1 MSKLLG
7 NFHLFLIVILV
18 YFAWLD
24 FEEYQQNLEMKQ
36 GEVTSVN
43 QQLETSKSRLGEIEV
58 YKTNL
63 QRSRQKLR
71 EVRNQILLVREKL
84 PSEKDQ
90 TGLLEFLSDQADRLR
105 LSETRFAPL
114 PEVNKDLYFVEKYEV
129 EGIGTFQQ
137 FLVYLEK
144 MTLQQR
150 VYNIDVMELRPA
162 GEEEGDTRRS
172 RKFQM
177 LEAQIVLETYR
188 FNQEFFDRTAKEA
201 RESKESELDAKAVGG
216 Q

>member
-1 MSKLLG
+1 MLS
-7 NFHLFLIVILV
+7 
-18 YFAWLD
+18 YFGWLD
-24 FEEYQQNLEMKQ
+24 YSDFQDNELNKKNESIGLD
-36 GEVTSVN
+36 N
-43 QQLETSKSRLGEIEV
+43 QIQISQAKLGEIEV
-58 YKTNL
+58 YKKNL
-63 QRSRQKLR
+63 ERSRQKLR

-105 LSETRFAPL
+105 LSETRFKPL
-114 PEVNKDLYFVEKYEV
+114 PEINRDLYFVEKYEV

-144 MTLQQR
+144 MGLQQR
-150 VYNIDVMELRPA
+150 VYNIDIMELRPIGDA
-162 GEEEGDTRRS
+162 PGDTRRS

-177 LEAQIVLETYR
+177 LEAKIVLETYR
-188 FNQEFFDRTAKEA
+188 FNQAYFERTARQAKEA
-201 RESKESELDAKAVGG
+201 REIQEGG

>member
-7 NFHLFLIVILV
+7 NLHLFIIVILA
-18 YFAWLD
+18 YFAYLD
-24 FEEYQQNLEMKQ
+24 LLDYQQNEEMKMNESSGLATQ
-36 GEVTSVN
+36 IQTS
-43 QQLETSKSRLGEIEV
+43 EARLGEIEV
-58 YKTNL
+58 YKKNL
-63 QRSRQKLR
+63 ERSRQKLR

-105 LSETRFAPL
+105 LIDTRFRPL
-114 PEVNKDLYFVEKYEV
+114 PEVNRDLYFVEKYEV
-129 EGIGTFQQ
+129 EGVGTFQQ

-150 VYNIDVMELRPA
+150 VYNIDVMELRPI
-162 GEEEGDTRRS
+162 GEDEGDSRRS

-177 LEAQIVLETYR
+177 LEAKIVLETYR
-188 FNQEFFDRTAKEA
+188 FNQEFFERTAREA
-201 RESKESELDAKAVGG
+201 REVKEAELDKKALGG